1 MTKKKKPLNTV
12 IKEAAFRRCL
22 MDAFIFLVGQH
33 VRFPYK
39 VFHCFCVI
47 L

>member
-1 MTKKKKPLNTV
+1 MTKKKALNTE
-12 IKEAAFRRCL
+12 IKETAFRHCL
-22 MDAFIFLVGQH
+22 VDAFIFLVGQH
-33 VRFPYK
+33 VRFPYR